1 MQQLSSNQLKLLY
14 VKNNYLQTYFLSPI
28 PIYNPNSTTKK
39 PESLL
44 KFLFNTDSIVL
55 NKLKFK
61 LKNMKIELESI
72 GTIHTE
78 FENIE
83 GMPIQPT
90 GAKGVKGKIVLD
102 EKYAA
107 GLKDLEDFS
116 HIHLLYLL
124 HKVEGYLLEVKPF
137 MDNNTHGVFATRS
150 PKRPNRIGSSVVKLD
165 KIEGNTIY
173 ISNIDVLNGTPLLD
187 IKPYVP
193 QLYED
198 TIDDLKIGW
207 FENNHKKAKS
217 QKSDDR
223 FK

>member
-1 MQQLSSNQLKLLY
+1 MKL
-14 VKNNYLQTYFLSPI
+14 NIITMN
-28 PIYNPNSTTKK
+28 
-39 PESLL
+39 
-44 KFLFNTDSIVL
+44 
-55 NKLKFK
+55 
-61 LKNMKIELESI
+61 IELESI

-78 FENIE
+78 FTEIE

-90 GAKGVKGKIVLD
+90 GAKEIKGTIEIKEKFLD
-102 EKYAA
+102 

-116 HIHLLYLL
+116 HIHLIYLL
-124 HKVEGYLLEVKPF
+124 HKVEGYKLEVKPF
-137 MDNNTHGVFATRS
+137 MDKKTHGVFATRS
-150 PKRPNRIGSSVVKLD
+150 PKRPNRIGMSVVKVN
-165 KIEGNTIY
+165 KVEGNIVHVENVD
-173 ISNIDVLNGTPLLD
+173 ILDGTPLLD

-198 TIDDLKIGW
+198 TIDELKIGW

>member
-1 MQQLSSNQLKLLY
+1 
-14 VKNNYLQTYFLSPI
+14 
-28 PIYNPNSTTKK
+28 
-39 PESLL
+39 
-44 KFLFNTDSIVL
+44 
-55 NKLKFK
+55 
-61 LKNMKIELESI
+61 MKIEMESI

-78 FENIE
+78 FKKIE

-90 GAKGVKGKIVLD
+90 GAKGVQGTIEIE
-102 EKYAA
+102 EKYAE

-116 HIHLLYLL
+116 HIHIIYLL

-137 MDNNTHGVFATRS
+137 MDNDTHGVFATRS
-150 PKRPNRIGSSVVKLD
+150 PKRPNRIGMSVVKV
-165 KIEGNTIY
+165 KKVEENTVY
-173 ISNIDVLNGTPLLD
+173 VENIDVLDETPLLD

-198 TIDDLKIGW
+198 TIDELKIGW
-207 FENNHKKAKS
+207 FEKNHQKAKS